1 MTEQENTE
9 AFNDV
14 MDFIRNIEPPEF
26 MEWWRVENTGW
37 SNGTSWF
44 ESGGT
49 RTHPFRAKSQE
60 EAILYIESSKKLYG
74 ADSATKWRYVH
85 VTVQRKEN
93 QSITTE
99 VWTEI

>member
-1 MTEQENTE
+1 MNEQENIQ

-37 SNGTSWF
+37 SNGRSWF

-49 RTHPFRAKSQE
+49 QMNPFRAKSQE
-60 EAILYIESSKKLYG
+60 EAIQYINDTRKSW
-74 ADSATKWRYVH
+74 DDPQVKWRIVH
-85 VTVQRKEN
+85 VTLEQKEN

-99 VWTEI
+99 TWTEI